1 MAGVGGLELA
11 NVALQKAWSN
21 SLVFQNIFVPET
33 FRAAP
38 KKYLWWENVAEF
50 KEFARCTN
58 DIFFKTAFPSSS
70 LTTPATQSGLREQK
84 YEMVL
89 RRAGAPL
96 DATRRDLR
104 PTATGCV
111 SNIRTRF
118 YLEHVAVDFPDM
130 PIILAHPS
138 FAWQ

>member
-1 MAGVGGLELA
+1 MTFAG
-11 NVALQKAWSN
+11 
-21 SLVFQNIFVPET
+21 
-33 FRAAP
+33 
-38 KKYLWWENVAEF
+38 
-50 KEFARCTN
+50 
-58 DIFFKTAFPSSS
+58 SSP
-70 LTTPATQSGLREQK
+70 TCPATQSGLREQK

-118 YLEHVAVDFPDM
+118 YLEHVAVDFLDM